1 MRLNMCF
8 KKNNKPVR
16 LEKKSSSNLDD
27 LRLVLTIPEIWVIVG
42 FVVIFILVILLAFL
56 NRNSFW
62 YNVPL

>member
-1 MRLNMCF
+1 MCF